1 MSKITRDIPVETLKA
16 WGLPYGYDW
25 EEVKAEILDTTAEGS
40 GRWESY
46 HSVVFVAPDDGKT
59 YSVGYSEG
67 LTEYQDQR
75 PWEDEGENVTCTLV
89 EKTTRTVEITEWKP
103 VWQKAQK
110 VPTKAELTAQW
121 AQNREDR
128 EEFIEW

>member
-25 EEVKAEILDTTAEGS
+25 EEVKAEILDTTDEGS

-46 HSVVFVAPDDGKT
+46 HCVVFRAPDDGKT
-59 YSVGYSEG
+59 YSAAYSEG
-67 LTEYQDQR
+67 LTENQDTR
-75 PWEDEGENVTCTLV
+75 PWEYDKTVSCNLV
-89 EKTTRTVEITEWKP
+89 ERTTRTVELVEWKP
-103 VWQKAQK
+103 VEQKEQR